1 MQILRIIS
9 PEREWWL
16 QVSCQDME
24 SSGKESIA
32 ARSAEVGALFDDVA
46 EHFDRMAT
54 RMIDAEGPFRTWL
67 DAQLPGG
74 DRALDVGCGTGRHCP
89 LLAERYAQ
97 VLGVDL
103 SEALIHIARRTR
115 PAANIRYEARSAYD
129 VEPAAD
135 GVFDVVFAFSAVFH
149 MRPYE
154 QILPH
159 LRSLVAPGGRL
170 VVLEPQRTDLHA
182 RKGRDA
188 DWHIPVAFQNAEAVY
203 RATADAGA
211 ATDALNLFLHPS
223 WHKLGELNTLP
234 SSQEF
239 RDAYSGWLPGAQF
252 FDGVA
257 VAMAAAVWQAPDP
270 N

>member
-1 MQILRIIS
+1 MK
-9 PEREWWL
+9 
-16 QVSCQDME
+16 
-24 SSGKESIA
+24 SSGNESIA

-54 RMIDAEGPFRTWL
+54 RMIDAEGPFREWL
-67 DAQLPGG
+67 HAQLPGG

-103 SEALIHIARRTR
+103 SAALIDIARRTR
-115 PAANIRYEARSAYD
+115 QAANIRYEARSAHD
-129 VEPAAD
+129 VEPARD
-135 GVFDVVFAFSAVFH
+135 GLFDVVFAFSAVFH
-149 MRPYE
+149 MRPYDR
-154 QILPH
+154 ILPH

-203 RATADAGA
+203 RATADIAA
-211 ATDALNLFLHPS
+211 ATDVLNLFLHPS

-234 SSQEF
+234 SPQEF
-239 RDAYSGWLPGAQF
+239 RTAYSEWLPGARF
-252 FDGVA
+252 YEGVA
-257 VAMAAAVWQAPDP
+257 VAMAAAVWQAPAEV
-270 N
+270 